1 MTATTRALTAA
12 LGLFLVLAA
21 PAAGQDAK
29 RLVIGIAQYPG
40 TLHPLFESQMAK
52 SYVLAMT
59 RRPFTTYD
67 ADWNLVCMLCTELPD
82 RDKGTAKDV
91 ITPSGEEGMAITYT
105 IRPDAVWGDGTPV
118 TTDDVMLTY
127 RLGRQEATGFTNL
140 ELFRRIEA
148 IEVVDDKTFTLII
161 DQRTCEYRGLS
172 DLHVLPAHLE
182 DPVAAEAGAYR
193 NRTLY
198 DRDSTNPG
206 LWFGPYRVAAVQPG
220 VAITLERNP
229 LWYGAAPHFD
239 EIVVRAVENTAAL
252 MANLLAGD
260 IDMIAGE
267 TGLTLDQALSFE
279 ARAGDAF
286 AFVYQPGLIYEHI
299 DLNLDNPLLQDVRVR
314 RALLHALDREA
325 LNERLFSGRQP
336 AAHGNVNPLD
346 EVYNADVPTYAF
358 DPQRAR
364 ALLDEAGFQAGPD
377 GLRAGPDGTP
387 LRLEIM
393 TTAGDKSRELV
404 QQVLQSMWRDIGVD
418 VTIRNQQ
425 ARVFFGETVS
435 RRAFEAM
442 AMFAW
447 ISSPRNIPFTTL
459 HSSMIPSPEN
469 GWGGQNYTGY
479 ADARMDAVLEDLR
492 TTCEPDANQALWDEM
507 QELYARDLPAL
518 PLYFR
523 ANSFVLPTWLEGV
536 RPTGHQFPTT
546 LWVED
551 WRRAGA

>member
-1 MTATTRALTAA
+1 MTVAMRYLAA
-12 LGLFLVLAA
+12 VLGLILTVAG
-21 PAAGQDAK
+21 PAGAQDQK
-29 RLVIGIAQYPG
+29 RLVIGIGQFPG

-52 SYVLAMT
+52 SYVLAMA

-67 ADWNLVCMLCTELPD
+67 ADWELVCMLCTDLPD
-82 RDKGTAKDV
+82 RAKGTARDIV
-91 ITPSGEEGMAITYT
+91 TPSGAEGMAITYT
-105 IRPDAVWGDGTPV
+105 IHPDAVWGDGTPV
-118 TTDDVMLTY
+118 TTRDVMLTWE
-127 RLGRQEATGFTNL
+127 LGRQEGTGFTNL

-148 IEVVDDKTFTLII
+148 VEVQDDKTFTLIT

-172 DLHVLPAHLE
+172 DFHVLPAHLE
-182 DPVAAEAGAYR
+182 TEAAVDIAAYR

-198 DRDSTNPG
+198 DRDSANPG
-206 LWFGPYRVAAVQPG
+206 LWFGPYRVKSVQPG

-229 LWYGAAPHFD
+229 LWHGDPPHFD

-267 TGLTLDQALSFE
+267 DGLTLDQALSFE
-279 ARAGDAF
+279 TRAGADF
-286 AFVYQPGLIYEHI
+286 TFVYHPGLIYEHI
-299 DLNLDNPLLQDVRVR
+299 DLNLDNPALADVRVR
-314 RALLHALDREA
+314 RALLHALDRDA

-346 EVYNADVPTYAF
+346 AVYNPDIPTYAF
-358 DPQRAR
+358 DPTRAR
-364 ALLDEAGFQAGPD
+364 ALLDEAGFAAGPD
-377 GLRAGPDGTP
+377 GMRAGPDGAP

-393 TTAGDKSRELV
+393 TTAGNKSRELV
-404 QQVLQSMWRDIGVD
+404 QQVLQSMWREVGVE
-418 VTIRNQQ
+418 VTIRNQP

-435 RRAFEAM
+435 RRDFDAM

-459 HSSMIPSPEN
+459 HSSMIPTPAN

-479 ADARMDAVLEDLR
+479 ADARMDTILEDLR
-492 TTCEPDANQALWDEM
+492 TTCEEDANQALWDEM
-507 QELYARDLPAL
+507 QTLYARDLPAL

-523 ANSFVLPTWLEGV
+523 ASSFILPKWLEGV

-546 LWVED
+546 LWVET
-551 WRRAGA
+551 WRRAGG